1 MSIDVVLNALDNV
14 RKVGADKWR
23 AACPVHNGKDRNL
36 LVSERGDGSVGA
48 HCFVCGAT
56 GPDVVQSLGVNI
68 KEIFA
73 PDSDYKAPM
82 ISKKMLNEEQQDRL
96 VLAMAEK
103 MPPQTLADRRRVQL
117 AQSRLEGIQMIRE
130 RSK

>member
-14 RKVGADKWR
+14 RKSGKDKWR

-36 LVSERGDGSVGA
+36 MISERSDGSVGVY
-48 HCFVCGAT
+48 CFVCGAGGLDIT
-56 GPDVVQSLGVNI
+56 EAIGVSN

-73 PDSDYKAPM
+73 PGSDYKAPM

-130 RSK
+130 RSQ